1 MNPAAGSRLHLV
13 GSVRTSA
20 ELWSEPFTPAL
31 AARAGFGRSA
41 LERWVRDGSVVRLL
55 RGVYLGSQVEADPGI
70 RLRAVGL
77 VIGSRQTVMG
87 RTAAWLHGCDADAL
101 LVGLDR
107 VRGVP
112 LELRAPGERVDPSGI
127 ELIAGLR
134 VATGRTAAAD
144 LARRLDPGA
153 AVAALDGLLGAGV
166 IGHRSLLA
174 MVPGELA
181 ARCDGRAHGPAE
193 SILRLHWLDARLPTP
208 CPGVQLAGAR
218 MALGLPVHRFGVVL
232 AGRADAA
239 VREDWRA
246 RGWRVLVLDA
256 DRLLRS
262 DGALVRAHLE
272 REFHQHLLS
281 QVD

>member
-13 GSVRTSA
+13 GSARTSA
-20 ELWSEPFTPAL
+20 DLWSEPFTPAV

-55 RGVYLGSQVEADPGI
+55 RGVYLGARLDADPDTRI
-70 RLRAVGL
+70 RAVGL

-87 RTAAWLHGCDADAL
+87 RTAAWLRGCDAEAL
-101 LVGLDR
+101 LVGLDPA
-107 VRGVP
+107 RGVP
-112 LELRAPGERVDPSGI
+112 LELRAPGDRVDASGI

-134 VATGRTAAAD
+134 VATGRIAAAD

-166 IGHRSLLA
+166 IGHRELLA
-174 MVPGELA
+174 VVPGELA
-181 ARCDGRAHGPAE
+181 ARCDGRARGPAE
-193 SILRLHWLDARLPTP
+193 SVLRLHWLDARLPTP
-208 CPGVQLAGAR
+208 CPGVLLAGGR
-218 MALGLPVHRFGVVL
+218 MALGLPVHRFGAVL
-232 AGRADAA
+232 AGRAEAA
-239 VREDWRA
+239 VRDEWRS

-256 DRLLRS
+256 ERLLRS
-262 DGALVRAHLE
+262 DAALVRAHLE

-281 QVD
+281 QVG